1 MEWLERKKRKQK
13 CKVHFDEDSFHVKE
27 ALLAPVHLMDNE
39 SSSNQEYDFYLQTSY
54 DTYFGSS
61 IVKKNL
67 SAFVLPIKMVSST
80 LYAICRSIKI
90 GFLPRFKPSFTSSNP
105 MAFPSS
111 PIPKRPSP
119 LPYHLKRKN
128 HKEVFTC
135 PSKSIGAIIL
145 AGQMIV

>member
-1 MEWLERKKRKQK
+1 MTRIVSKWRRLSLPQ
-13 CKVHFDEDSFHVKE
+13 SI
-27 ALLAPVHLMDNE
+27 
-39 SSSNQEYDFYLQTSY
+39 SSMMKAVAIKNMIFIFKPHT
-54 DTYFGSS
+54 TPIYFGSS

-67 SAFVLPIKMVSST
+67 SAFVLPIKVASST
-80 LYAICRSIKI
+80 SYAICRSIKI

-105 MAFPSS
+105 TAFPSS
-111 PIPKRPSP
+111 PIPKRLSP

-135 PSKSIGAIIL
+135 PSKSIGVTIL